1 MKRKFNN
8 NKGSTMI
15 LLVMSVAVISL
26 LGMSILGVTM
36 MNYKIKKANTDL
48 KFAFYMSESGLDRAY
63 AAAYALILDSVKEAN
78 IEAQA
83 KIGEFDNEMR
93 MKIILRDDPAEMEK
107 YFEDYEKGN
116 FNFRQSLIKA
126 EAKKAF
132 EGTYVTEIKDEL
144 ANKLRSSGYG
154 GSGDDEVLEI
164 ILPSN
169 IDTYINSST
178 FDLDN
183 PLSIP
188 ISSEYE
194 NKKDKTI
201 KKTNVDII
209 IGVPDYNKSYT
220 ITTAKMKESPY
231 WTKAMTAENLY
242 IENKNIE
249 FNGEVFV
256 NNNLEISNNSEVEF
270 NKDLAVKNNIEIQN
284 DGILK
289 TKNLYTNGIYLEGKR
304 AKFIATKEADSSVA
318 YSGVIVKDDLQLEAE
333 GQEATINGPYYG
345 FATSAEKR
353 DTKNSAIIIN
363 NKDVNLKITGDL
375 FLLGTSYIKEIKTPY
390 ATGESLSVKGN
401 YIAYTL
407 PLESNDVVGIEGGEN
422 LVESNIIFDY
432 DSYTPLPKLIE
443 KFADNTTIPVYDKAK
458 YIKAFSKNNSASL
471 YLGNS
476 NKIEL
481 TGVRKA
487 LHGSA
492 VNNGSII
499 TSDIPLDEM
508 LGMRDEIEESYN
520 AKIDKLGFTSAPVS
534 EFTVTEIFNKIKN
547 LTSEERANL
556 PNKIDAKGELI
567 YINYVETT
575 DKYVFPAGVKSG
587 LVITNED
594 IEISGDVDF
603 TGVIICGGDVTIK
616 NGTGGKTFKYS
627 KGVITTLIAENKL
640 YDMIFKDTQHTG
652 EEMSVTTFTAGED
665 GVNVNFSEL
674 LNFENW
680 SIK

>member
-26 LGMSILGVTM
+26 LGTSILAVTM

-78 IEAQA
+78 DTAQD
-83 KIGEFDNEMR
+83 KINEFDNEKR
-93 MKIILRDDPAEMEK
+93 MEIILTEDPVLMDK
-107 YFEDYEKGN
+107 YFEDYENGN
-116 FNFRQSLIKA
+116 FNFRQSLIKS

-132 EGTYVTEIKDEL
+132 EDTYVAEIKDNIE
-144 ANKLRSSGYG
+144 NKLRNSGYG
-154 GSGDDEVLEI
+154 ESDDDEVLEI

-169 IDTYINSST
+169 MASYIASST

-194 NKKDKTI
+194 NKIAKTI
-201 KKTNVDII
+201 KKTNVDIV
-209 IGVPDYNKSYT
+209 IGIPDYNKSYT
-220 ITTAKMKESPY
+220 IKTTIMKESPY
-231 WTKAMTAENLY
+231 WTKAMTTENLY
-242 IENKNIE
+242 INNKGVE

-256 NNNLEISNNSEVEF
+256 NKDLEIRANAEAEF
-270 NKDLAVKNNIEIQN
+270 NKDLAVKNNIEIQT
-284 DGILK
+284 DAVLK

-304 AKFIATKEADSSVA
+304 AKFIATKEEDSSVE
-318 YSGVIVKDDLQLEAE
+318 YSGVIVKDDLQLEQE
-333 GQEATINGPYYG
+333 GQEVTINGPYYG
-345 FATSAEKR
+345 FATSEEKR

-375 FLLGTSYIKEIKTPY
+375 FLLGTSYIKELKNPY

-407 PLESNDVVGIEGGEN
+407 PLAANDLEEIAGGEN
-422 LVESNIIFDY
+422 LIESNIIFDY
-432 DSYTPLPKLIE
+432 ESYTPLPRLIE
-443 KFADNTTIPVYDKAK
+443 KFADNTNIPVYDKAK
-458 YIKAFSKNNSASL
+458 YIKAFSKNNSPSL
-471 YLGNS
+471 YLGS
-476 NKIEL
+476 GKIEL
-481 TGVRKA
+481 TGAMKA

-499 TSDIPLDEM
+499 NSNRSLDAM
-508 LGMRDEIEESYN
+508 LNMRDNIETSYN
-520 AKIDKLGFTSAPVS
+520 AKIDKLGFASASVS
-534 EFTVTEIFNKIKN
+534 EFSVTEIFNKIKN
-547 LTSEERANL
+547 LTSEEKANL
-556 PNKIDAKGELI
+556 PNKIDADGELI
-567 YINYVETT
+567 YINYVEGTS
-575 DKYVFPAGVKSG
+575 KYTFPDGVKSG

-594 IEISGDVDF
+594 IEISGSVDF
-603 TGVIICGGDVTIK
+603 TGVIICGGDIIIK
-616 NGTGGKTFKYS
+616 DGIGGKIFKYN
-627 KGVITTLIAENKL
+627 KGVITTIIAENKL
-640 YDMIFKDTQHTG
+640 YDMIFRDTQHTG
-652 EEMSVTTFTAGED
+652 NELSVTTFTTEED